1 MNLDKISNSF
11 SNNIA
16 INWKNKSNYIY
27 KTEGQLKKFLDF
39 LKNTIY
45 DNTNILEVGCG
56 IGKNLIY
63 IDKNYTLNKLV
74 GIDISND
81 MLRQINYNFKNY
93 TELINT
99 DILNY
104 NSNDKFNFIILKQ
117 VFHHLINKKAVIK
130 FLENLLLSNGK
141 IILMFPNEKYNSN
154 NITYEGENDILGRI
168 EYKNFKRYISNTN
181 LNITTYET
189 DYGKFIFKNIKNYIN
204 FLYSIGS
211 LQKIYNYDFDD
222 MRYQKYMYYFDKLLD
237 KNFEVNMEVSYSY
250 IVLEK
255 RD

>member
-81 MLRQINYNFKNY
+81 MLMQINYNFKNY

-104 NSNDKFNFIILKQ
+104 NSNDKFNFIIL
-117 VFHHLINKKAVIK
+117 NIK
-130 FLENLLLSNGK
+130 DN
-141 IILMFPNEKYNSN
+141 II
-154 NITYEGENDILGRI
+154 
-168 EYKNFKRYISNTN
+168 ISNI
-181 LNITTYET
+181 LRIY
-189 DYGKFIFKNIKNYIN
+189 IK
-204 FLYSIGS
+204 
-211 LQKIYNYDFDD
+211 
-222 MRYQKYMYYFDKLLD
+222 
-237 KNFEVNMEVSYSY
+237 
-250 IVLEK
+250 
-255 RD
+255 